1 MKLGL
6 IGNTLGHSWSPEIHT
21 ALIGCDYG
29 LWQMPEEELDRFFA
43 ERDFDGI
50 NVTIPYKRK
59 VLEYLD
65 ETDGTARALGAV
77 NCIVNRNGR
86 LTGSNT
92 DLAGFMAMMEHSG
105 IDVTEGKTAV
115 LGSGGAASAC
125 MEGIRRLG
133 GTPVMVSRNPKG
145 EAISY
150 ETLYEQEASI
160 RVIVNATPV
169 GMRPGT
175 DGVPVD
181 LCRFHHLRGVA
192 DIVANPLCTRLR
204 FEARCLGLPNAGG
217 FEMLVRQAAEADR
230 LFTGHAVP
238 EEKIRAC
245 MRRLAGSRQNIVLI
259 GMPTCGKTT
268 LAEMIAAR
276 TGRPLVEMDDILVER
291 LGMSIRECFERF
303 GESCFREAETQLARD
318 LRQKEGIVI
327 SCGGGVIKN
336 RENMRYLSEN
346 GMVIWIDRDPSLLY
360 PTQSRPLSADEDA
373 VRRLYGERRHLYDM
387 YSDIRVENNGS
398 IGDTLEEVLKMTGE

>member
-6 IGNTLGHSWSPEIHT
+6 IGNPLGHSWSPEIHGC
-21 ALIGCDYG
+21 LIGEEYG
-29 LWQMPEEELDRFFA
+29 RWQMPEEELDDFFA

-65 ETDGTARALGAV
+65 DTDDTARVLGAV
-77 NCIVNRNGR
+77 NCIVNRGGH

-92 DLAGFMAMMEHSG
+92 DLAGFMAMMQHSG
-105 IDVTEGKTAV
+105 IDVTDGKTAV
-115 LGSGGAASAC
+115 LGSGGASAAC

-133 GTPVMVSRNPKG
+133 GIPVTVSRNPKG

-150 ETLYEQEASI
+150 AELYAREAEFT
-160 RVIVNATPV
+160 VIVNATPV
-169 GMRPGT
+169 GMRPDT
-175 DGVPVD
+175 DSVPVD
-181 LCRFHHLRGVA
+181 LKRFHHLCGAA
-192 DIVANPLCTRLR
+192 DIIANPLCTRLQ
-204 FEARCLGLPNAGG
+204 FEARCLGIPHAGG

-230 LFTGHAVP
+230 LFTGREVP
-238 EEKIRAC
+238 EERIRDC
-245 MRRLAGSRQNIVLI
+245 MRKLAGSRQNIVLI

-276 TGRPLVEMDDILVER
+276 TGRPLVEMDDILVDR
-291 LGMSIRECFERF
+291 LGMSIRQCFDAY
-303 GESCFREAETQLARD
+303 GEDCFREAETQLARD

-336 RENMRYLSEN
+336 RDNMRYLSEN
-346 GMVIWIDRDPSLLY
+346 GKVVWIDRDPSLLY
-360 PTQSRPLSADEDA
+360 PTASRPLSSDEDA
-373 VRRLYGERRHLYDM
+373 VRSLYEERKHLYDM
-387 YSDIRVENNGS
+387 YSDRRVENNGS
-398 IGDTLEEVLKMTGE
+398 IEDTLEELLKMTGE